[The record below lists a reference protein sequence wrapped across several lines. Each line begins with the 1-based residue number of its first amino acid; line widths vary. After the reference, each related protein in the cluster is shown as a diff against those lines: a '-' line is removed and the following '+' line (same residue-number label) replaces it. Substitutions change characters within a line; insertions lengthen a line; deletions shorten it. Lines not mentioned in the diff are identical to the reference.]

1 MNGAEALD
9 ELYWTAEILQA
20 LYWMRGE
27 GLAREV
33 SPAALAEFL
42 VADGATIVEQ
52 MRRLTAEGYLERT
65 TDGCTA
71 AGVPG
76 VSVEGG
82 LGPHTAYRLTPLGMA
97 EGGRSF
103 RDKFQDLTI
112 QAHGECGPRCWCKD
126 PDRAGEPCPSRPE
139 TPHGEPSDGS

>member
-33 SPAALAEFL
+33 SPAALAQFL
-42 VADGATIVEQ
+42 VADGAIVIEQ
-52 MRRLTAEGYLERT
+52 MQRLAAEGYLERT
-65 TDGCTA
+65 IDGCTSA
-71 AGVPG
+71 RVPG
-76 VSVEGG
+76 VPADGG
-82 LGPHTAYRLTPLGMA
+82 ICPHTAYRLTPLGVA

-103 RDKFQDLTI
+103 QDEFEGLTK

-126 PDRAGEPCPSRPE
+126 PERAGEPCPSHEEAPYPE
-139 TPHGEPSDGS
+139 PPDES

>member
-27 GLAREV
+27 DLAQEV
-33 SPAALAEFL
+33 TPAALGDFL
-42 VADGATIVEQ
+42 VADGAIVIEQ
-52 MRRLTAEGYLERT
+52 MGRLAAEGYLEPT
-65 TDGCTA
+65 TDGCTGA
-71 AGVPG
+71 RVPGVPG
-76 VSVEGG
+76 EGAIC
-82 LGPHTAYRLTPLGMA
+82 PHTAYRLTELGVA

-103 RDKFQDLTI
+103 RDEFEGLMK

-126 PDRAGEPCPSRPE
+126 PDRAGEPCPSHEEPPHRERP
-139 TPHGEPSDGS
+139 DDA